1 MGAED
6 YACLR
11 RRASWTPETALR
23 KLGESR
29 EGLWG
34 VGEEDRLERKVLA
47 LWARVCGR
55 QGVGARGG
63 WLLALAAPGGVKE
76 PSCPAG
82 PSSSTAPLSLRAL
95 APLEDDTNRENPTRP
110 PTTWDSACSPK
121 SSPGLGSGP
130 LPAHG
135 QGHLTLSGS
144 PGSQDP
150 CSVSC
155 T

>member
-34 VGEEDRLERKVLA
+34 VGEENRLERKVLA

-63 WLLALAAPGGVKE
+63 LVV
-76 PSCPAG
+76 
-82 PSSSTAPLSLRAL
+82 
-95 APLEDDTNRENPTRP
+95 
-110 PTTWDSACSPK
+110 
-121 SSPGLGSGP
+121 SPGCTRRGEGAQLPCRAVLVHSPALSQGSGP
-130 LPAHG
+130 TG
-135 QGHLTLSGS
+135 R
-144 PGSQDP
+144 
-150 CSVSC
+150 
-155 T
+155 